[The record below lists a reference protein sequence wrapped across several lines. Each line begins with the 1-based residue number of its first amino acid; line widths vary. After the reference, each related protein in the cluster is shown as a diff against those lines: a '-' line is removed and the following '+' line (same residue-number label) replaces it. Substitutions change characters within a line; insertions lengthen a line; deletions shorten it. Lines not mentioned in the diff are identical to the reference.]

1 MSTPKN
7 EKLYKQV
14 VAKIKQEYDVFPS
27 AYASMAI
34 VKEYKRLGGT
44 YKGRRSESNGTSR
57 WVKEKWI
64 DVCQL
69 PKKVPCGR
77 KRGGSKRRGS
87 KRAYPYCRPSKRIN
101 AQTPKTYKEISK
113 SELVRRCSKKKKRPS
128 QRIR

>member
-1 MSTPKN
+1 MPSPKN

-14 VAKIKQEYDVFPS
+14 VAKIKQRYDVFPS

-34 VKEYKRLGGT
+34 AKEYKRLGGT

-77 KRGGSKRRGS
+77 KRGGSKRG
-87 KRAYPYCRPSKRIN
+87 YPYCRPSKRIS

-113 SELVRRCSKKKKRPS
+113 SELARRCSKKKRRPS